1 MTPYLQAKVAKAIE
15 DALMADDRVLSVE
28 QFSFARAQPREI
40 YRNRP
45 RVTSSEFE
53 FGGEAA

>member
-28 QFSFARAQPREI
+28 QFSFTKGKRSLLVKV
-40 YRNRP
+40 YRNHDRG
-45 RVTSSEFE
+45 RCRKRI
-53 FGGEAA
+53 